1 MNKAYKKLSK
11 RRIKQ
16 TVKKYSS
23 ASTFF
28 VEGLKKDHFGE
39 LMRNG
44 TYVLERDELLRFI
57 SKKQSIFDSDTR
69 RNDLSLRVINKK
81 ALTDC
86 ESERALLNL

>member
-1 MNKAYKKLSK
+1 MNKTYKRLSK

-16 TVKKYSS
+16 VIKKYSE

-57 SKKQSIFDSDTR
+57 SKNNRFSIQTHG
-69 RNDLSLRVINKK
+69 VTIYHYV
-81 ALTDC
+81 
-86 ESERALLNL
+86 